1 MFKSIQ
7 KRALTGVGLVASIVL
22 LLMVNQVTASIL
34 MLIIT
39 FTCTLEYT
47 NIIKNKVRDTG
58 FNGIFIAGFLPIIV
72 TLFRTDIIKPYLTI
86 LVYISFAVLFV
97 IMILILFFKIHMD
110 YKNLG
115 AFISLFYIGI
125 PMAGISYFLI
135 NGFRYEKE
143 LLLGIFIL
151 LWITDTGAYLV
162 GSMIG
167 RHKLLERISPGK
179 TIEGSLGAGLFAVLG
194 SWLLAQYFPSFE
206 WEVWLIIG
214 MIVWI
219 FGTMGDLYESSIKRL
234 YKIKDSGNLLPGH
247 GGFWDRFDSFLVV
260 APAVLIYLKL
270 FKII

>member
-7 KRALTGVGLVASIVL
+7 KRALTGIGIVASIVF
-22 LLMVNQVTASIL
+22 LLMTNHITASIL
-34 MLIIT
+34 MLVIA

-58 FNGIFIAGFLPIIV
+58 YNGIFIAGFLPIIV
-72 TLFRTDIIKPYLTI
+72 TLFKTEIIKPYLTI
-86 LVYISFAVLFV
+86 LLYVSFAAIMTV
-97 IMILILFFKIHMD
+97 IVLILFFKIHMD

-143 LLLGIFIL
+143 ILLGTFIL

-162 GSMIG
+162 GSAIG
-167 RHKLLERISPGK
+167 KHKLLERISPGK
-179 TIEGSLGAGLFAVLG
+179 TIEGSIGAGVFAVLG
-194 SWLLAQYFPSFE
+194 AWILSKYFPSFE
-206 WEVWLIIG
+206 WEVWLTISIIA
-214 MIVWI
+214 WI
-219 FGTMGDLYESSIKRL
+219 LGTMGDLYESSIKRL
-234 YKIKDSGNLLPGH
+234 FNVKDSSNLLPGH

-260 APAVLIYLKL
+260 APAILIYLKL